1 MDDKIKKIFNACN
14 PNLPAED
21 DYYTDCREAR
31 GGEVLAN
38 KVERRLDLIENGYLR
53 CLFTGHIGSGKS
65 SELLHLVNVLKDKT
79 NFFPIYVDI
88 KDYIN
93 FENVMFDEILLAIA
107 VEIAD
112 VFNGE
117 LGIKLKN
124 NYFEQKFAGI
134 KDIFLTKRK
143 LSKLEVDLFGLAK
156 AEIQEIK
163 QNDEA
168 KRKLFEAIEQD
179 TKSLLEEL
187 NLFIK
192 EANLRLLK
200 TESHYTGIVI
210 IVDSLEKIQ
219 KFEDSKQGLDSQR
232 ELFIERYTKLTGLEA
247 HILYTVPLALFRSDQ
262 GPKLRLYYGEVIAL
276 PMVKIYHRGR
286 FDDPYE
292 EGCKAFTKI
301 LEKRLGDIPCD
312 EIFGEGA
319 LEFMIRYSGG
329 NLRNLMSFIQ
339 EAIISTEDLPISY
352 EIARRSVQPTVRSYA
367 SSIREDYWPKLAG
380 LEKSADQQIDN
391 GDEGF
396 WVMLEN
402 LTVMEYVNGAEN
414 LDNTWYAV
422 NPVVREIGKFKA
434 ALANSNN

>member
-31 GGEVLAN
+31 GGEVLAS
-38 KVERRLDLIENGYLR
+38 KVKRRLDLTENGYLR

-192 EANLRLLK
+192 EANLKLLK

-301 LEKRLGDIPCD
+301 LEKRLGNIPCD
-312 EIFGEGA
+312 QIFGEGA
-319 LEFMIRYSGG
+319 LEFMIKYSGG

-352 EIARRSVQPTVRSYA
+352 EIARKSVQPTVRSYA
-367 SSIREDYWPKLAG
+367 SSIREDYWPKLAD
-380 LEKSADQQIDN
+380 LERSADQQIDN

-434 ALANSNN
+434 AVANSNN